1 MKKVREVLA
10 VKGSQVFSVPP
21 DASVLDALALMAE
34 KDIGALVIIE
44 AENLVGI
51 MSERDYARKVI
62 MRGKASH
69 DTPVRDIMTTDVLT
83 VDPERPLEECMRL
96 MATWHYRHLP
106 VVLDGRVVGVV
117 SISDLV
123 KEMMAEQEQTIRRLA
138 SVASRDALTGLFNRS
153 MFTQRLQQAVAQAE
167 RHPRTLGVLFIDL
180 DGFKLINDMQGHEA
194 GDHVLAELAARLQR
208 SMREGDTLG
217 RLGGDEFVVLI
228 ENFRDESQLIEVARK
243 VLETVAQPFFVRG
256 TMHHVTASV
265 GIAAFPVDGR
275 TAQQLINH
283 ADSAMYH
290 AKEAGKNQFQRY
302 ARD

>member
-1 MKKVREVLA
+1 
-10 VKGSQVFSVPP
+10 
-21 DASVLDALALMAE
+21 
-34 KDIGALVIIE
+34 
-44 AENLVGI
+44 
-51 MSERDYARKVI
+51 
-62 MRGKASH
+62 
-69 DTPVRDIMTTDVLT
+69 
-83 VDPERPLEECMRL
+83 
-96 MATWHYRHLP
+96 
-106 VVLDGRVVGVV
+106 
-117 SISDLV
+117 
-123 KEMMAEQEQTIRRLA
+123 
-138 SVASRDALTGLFNRS
+138 
-153 MFTQRLQQAVAQAE
+153 
-167 RHPRTLGVLFIDL
+167 
-180 DGFKLINDMQGHEA
+180 
-194 GDHVLAELAARLQR
+194 
-208 SMREGDTLG
+208 MREGDTLG

>member
-10 VKGSQVFSVPP
+10 IKGSQVFSVPP
-21 DASVLDALALMAE
+21 DATVFDALTVMAE
-34 KDIGALVIIE
+34 RDVGALVIIE
-44 AENLVGI
+44 AGSLVGI
-51 MSERDYARKVI
+51 VSERDYARKVI
-62 MRGKASH
+62 VQGKASR
-69 DTPVRDIMTTDVLT
+69 DTPVREIMTTDVLT

-106 VVLDGRVVGVV
+106 VVLDEKVIGVV

-123 KEMMAEQEQTIRRLA
+123 KEMMAEQERTIRRLA

-153 MFTQRLQQAVAQAE
+153 MFTQRLHQAIAQAE
-167 RHPRTLGVLFIDL
+167 RHQRKLGVLFIDL

-194 GDHVLAELAARLQR
+194 GDHVLAELAVRLQR

-228 ENFRDESQLIEVARK
+228 ENCRDELQLTEVARK
-243 VLETVAQPFFVRG
+243 VLDTVAQPFFVRG
-256 TMHHVTASV
+256 TTHRVTASV
-265 GIAAFPVDGR
+265 GIAAFPIDGR
-275 TAQQLINH
+275 NPQELINH
-283 ADSAMYH
+283 ADSAMYR
-290 AKEAGKNQFQRY
+290 AKEGGKNQFERY